1 MPLKPDEHRRIE
13 TLETKR
19 RGKKSDKV
27 PARGMGSGMV
37 GEIATEATL
46 IERIGAWKRCPQDP
60 TNGESLN
67 SVLQDWRRDEARAGL
82 VALMEREPLRAL
94 AAGVLAGSSYLRT
107 EIVRDPERFERI
119 LIANPERH
127 FAGLSQNL
135 AQRLAEVASLN
146 EAMIELRAYKSEIA
160 LLTALCDLAGIWNVV
175 EVTRVLSETADA
187 ALQGAVRFLFRQ
199 AVAKGDWLASDA
211 EHPDITSGYM
221 VLGVGKYG
229 ASELN
234 YSSDIDLIVFY
245 DLPRARLKPGL
256 EAPTFFVRLTRD
268 LVRLID
274 ERTAAGY
281 VFRTDLRLRPDAG
294 ATQIALSTDA
304 AALYYES
311 FGQNWERAALIK
323 ARAVAGD
330 IEAGEEFLA
339 ELAPFIWRR
348 NLDFAAIADIHAMK
362 RQIHAFRGFSGIGV
376 AGHNI
381 KLGPGGIREI
391 EFFVQTQQLIA
402 GGRQRNLRTRRTL
415 EALRILVDYGWIE
428 KEISDELTD
437 AYLYLRWIEHR
448 LQMVADEQTQ
458 EVPSD
463 EAALERF
470 ARFAGYAST
479 ADFSDE
485 LLSVLAR
492 VQGHYARLFEGMPEL
507 SSEGENLV
515 FAGETDDPGTVAA
528 LTRMGYARA
537 ADVLAAIRGW
547 HHGRYPA
554 VRSGRARELLTEVQ
568 PALVKALAATSDPDG
583 AIAAFDRFLAD
594 LPGGVQ
600 LFSLLKANPAL
611 MRLVADI
618 MGTAPRLSRI
628 LSRRRRLLDA
638 VIDPRSFASMPD
650 AAELDR
656 LIGAELAA
664 ANDPQDV
671 LDRARVIG
679 SEQAFLIGVKVLS
692 GAINASEAGNAYA
705 LLAERLIDALARD
718 VEKELE
724 RAHGRVPG
732 GGAVVVAMGKLGGR
746 EMTASS
752 DLDLI
757 VIYDFDPAAIQSD
770 GPKPLAPSQYYARY
784 TQRLISHLSA
794 PTAEGALYEV
804 DMRLRPSGQKGPV
817 AAQLSTF
824 REYQDSEAW
833 TWEHLALT
841 RARVI
846 SGPAELRGRVE
857 DAIRQTLMR
866 RRDPAVIAK
875 DVADMRGRIA
885 AEKGTDNIWDLKQV
899 RGGLVDL
906 EFIAQHLQL
915 IHGADHPEVLDQNT
929 LAAYRKLAAAHLIPA
944 ADADRLIAATRLIH
958 NLTQIIRLCLEG
970 TFDPATAPTGLKALL
985 ARAGDAPDL
994 AILEGQLRETLAE
1007 VEVQFGKLIA

>member
-1 MPLKPDEHRRIE
+1 MAGDSAAKG
-13 TLETKR
+13 TLLERLGPSKR
-19 RGKKSDKV
+19 R
-27 PARGMGSGMV
+27 
-37 GEIATEATL
+37 
-46 IERIGAWKRCPQDP
+46 PQDP
-60 TNGESLN
+60 AGGASLDPL
-67 SVLQDWRRDEARAGL
+67 LQDWRRDEALANL
-82 VALMEREPLRAL
+82 VALLESEPVRPWM
-94 AAGVLAGSSYLRT
+94 AGIVAGSSYLRT
-107 EIVRDPERFERI
+107 EIARSPERLERI
-119 LIANPERH
+119 LRSNPEQH
-127 FAGLSQNL
+127 FASLS
-135 AQRLAEVASLN
+135 AGLAERLLTLDAMP
-146 EAMIELRAYKSEIA
+146 EAMTALRTYKSEVA
-160 LLTALCDLAGIWNVV
+160 LLTALCDLAGVWSVM

-199 AVAKGDWLASDA
+199 AVAKGDWISDDKQT
-211 EHPDITSGYM
+211 PDVTSGYM

-229 ASELN
+229 AHELN

-245 DLPRARLKPGL
+245 ERQRARLKEGVEPS
-256 EAPTFFVRLTRD
+256 TFFVRLTRD

-330 IEAGEEFLA
+330 IEAGEGFLA

-362 RQIHAFRGFSGIGV
+362 RQIHAFRGFGGIGV

-415 EALRILVDYGWIE
+415 EALSVLVDNGWIE
-428 KEISDELTD
+428 KAIADELTE

-458 EVPSD
+458 EVPKD
-463 EAALERF
+463 DARLESF
-470 ARFAGYAST
+470 ARFAGYASL
-479 ADFSDE
+479 AEFSNE
-485 LLSVLAR
+485 LLSVLER

-507 SSEGENLV
+507 SSGGENLV

-528 LTRMGYARA
+528 LSKMGYARPG
-537 ADVLAAIRGW
+537 DVLAAIRGW

-554 VRSGRARELLTEVQ
+554 VRSPRARELLTEVQ
-568 PALVKALAATSDPDG
+568 PVLVKAFAATADPDR
-583 AIAAFDRFLAD
+583 AIAAFDRFLAE

-638 VIDPRSFASMPD
+638 VIDPRTFAKLPD
-650 AAELDR
+650 ADELDR
-656 LIGAELAA
+656 LIAAELATA
-664 ANDPQDV
+664 RDAQDV
-671 LDRARVIG
+671 LDRARVVG

-692 GAINASEAGNAYA
+692 GSINASEAGNAYA
-705 LLAERLIDALARD
+705 LLAERLIAALAED

-724 RAHGRVPG
+724 RAHGHVPG

-757 VIYDFDPAAIQSD
+757 VIYDFDPSAIQSD
-770 GPKPLAPSQYYARY
+770 GAKPLAPSQYYSRY

-794 PTAEGALYEV
+794 PTAEGTLYEV

-817 AAQLSTF
+817 AAQFSTF
-824 REYQDSEAW
+824 REYQATEAW

-846 SGPAELRGRVE
+846 TGPPELRRKVE
-857 DAIRQTLMR
+857 AAIRDTLMR
-866 RRDPAVIAK
+866 RRDRAVIAK
-875 DVADMRGRIA
+875 DVIDMRARIA

-929 LAAYRKLAAAHLIPA
+929 LAAYQKLAAANLIPA
-944 ADADRLIAATRLIH
+944 AKADSLIAATRLIH
-958 NLTQIIRLCLEG
+958 NLTQVLRLCIEEA
-970 TFDPATAPTGLKALL
+970 FDPGTAPVGLKALL

-994 AILEGQLRETLAE
+994 TALERQLRETLAG
-1007 VEVQFGKLIA
+1007 VEVQFSELIA